1 MPAVGWRVTGAGPR
15 LLIIAGEVSG
25 DHQGALLAR
34 ALLERRPDLVIAGTG
49 GGEMAAAGVDVLIE
63 SLEWGVIGY
72 VEAYARLP
80 IFALRFWTLVRLV
93 RRYHPDLLILVDFPG
108 MNRELVRH
116 FSGRVPMVYFVP
128 PQTAFRRG
136 ASAMRMARAAVRL
149 LAVLPFEA
157 EAYRRAGADVAF
169 IGHPAVDV
177 VRAPAR
183 SSEQLRAEWG
193 ITRGLVVG
201 LLPGSRLQ
209 EIRRLLPPMLDA
221 AREMSAG
228 HSVSWVLPVASP
240 FLRGRV

>member
-1 MPAVGWRVTGAGPR
+1 M
-15 LLIIAGEVSG
+15 
-25 DHQGALLAR
+25 
-34 ALLERRPDLVIAGTG
+34 IAGTG
-49 GGEMAAAGVDVLIE
+49 GGEMVTAGVDVLIE

-72 VEAYARLP
+72 VEAYARLT

-209 EIRRLLPPMLDA
+209 EIRRLCLPCSTPR
-221 AREMSAG
+221 ARCPPATPSPGCSRSPLPFCEAG
-228 HSVSWVLPVASP
+228 CNERCRSPVPRSVSSMGARST
-240 FLRGRV
+240 